1 MIKRFWKK
9 THGSANVRACP
20 VCGQSCAMEIGP
32 LKTNVMLGLE
42 RGEYDLAQCQ
52 ACDLVYLSPQPS
64 EADLRTMYV
73 DAPQFNNPT
82 YTDPARVDAIME
94 YITGCLTRVLQRSGQ
109 SANVAVS
116 VLEVGAGLAWMCRA
130 AKSLSPKHV
139 TVGQDISPEAVAK
152 CPWVDFYVLGDLFD
166 ASIGERAPY
175 HVISLTHVIEHL
187 VDPIAVIRRC
197 KTLLHPGGTIFVTA
211 PHRPIGWKENSKEI
225 SLWESY
231 SYNHVPAH
239 IQYFA
244 KKSMRK
250 LAEQSGC
257 ALDYWSHA
265 HEEGQAFE
273 AWLR

>member
-1 MIKRFWKK
+1 MIKPFWRKPG
-9 THGSANVRACP
+9 GSADVRACP
-20 VCGQSCAMEIGP
+20 VCGQSSAMEIGR
-32 LKTNVMLGLE
+32 LKTNVMLGLQ

-52 ACDLVYLSPQPS
+52 ACELVYISPRPS
-64 EADLRTMYV
+64 DADLRTMYV
-73 DAPQFNNPT
+73 DSPQFNNPT
-82 YTDPARVDAIME
+82 YTDPARVGAIME
-94 YITGCLTRVLQRSGQ
+94 YITGCLRRVLQRSDRP
-109 SANVAVS
+109 ANVPVS

-130 AKSLSPKHV
+130 AKSLSPMHV
-139 TVGQDISPEAVAK
+139 TIAQDVSPEAAAN
-152 CPWVDFYVLGDLFD
+152 CPWVDFYILGDLFD
-166 ASIGERAPY
+166 PSVEQRGPY

-187 VDPIAVIRRC
+187 VDPVAAIRRC
-197 KTLLHPGGTIFVTA
+197 KALLHPGGTIFVTA
-211 PHRPIGWKENSKEI
+211 PHRPVGWKEYSKEI
-225 SLWESY
+225 SPWESY

-250 LAEQSGC
+250 LADETGC